1 MARKKTFV
9 NDPALYDDP
18 ALSFISREA
27 REEGPGPLPPAP
39 APGTG
44 RPAPAQG
51 EARSRRVQLVMQPSL
66 YARAKEASEQA
77 GLSFNEFCRQALE
90 QALETRINP

>member
-9 NDPALYDDP
+9 NGAALSDDP

-27 REEGPGPLPPAP
+27 REEEPAP
-39 APGTG
+39 RPS

-66 YARAKEASEQA
+66 YARVKLASGQA
-77 GLSFNEFCRQALE
+77 GLSFNEFCRRALE
-90 QALETRINP
+90 QALEGGDQ

>member
-39 APGTG
+39 GAG

-90 QALETRINP
+90 QALETPINP

>member
-27 REEGPGPLPPAP
+27 REEEPGPRPPAP
-39 APGTG
+39 GAG

-51 EARSRRVQLVMQPSL
+51 ESRSRRVQLVMQPSL

-90 QALETRINP
+90 QALETGIYP

>member
-9 NDPALYDDP
+9 NGAALSEDP

-27 REEGPGPLPPAP
+27 REEEPGPLPPAP
-39 APGTG
+39 GPS

-66 YARAKEASEQA
+66 YARVKEASGQA
-77 GLSFNEFCRQALE
+77 GLSFNEFCRRALE
-90 QALETRINP
+90 QALEGGDQ